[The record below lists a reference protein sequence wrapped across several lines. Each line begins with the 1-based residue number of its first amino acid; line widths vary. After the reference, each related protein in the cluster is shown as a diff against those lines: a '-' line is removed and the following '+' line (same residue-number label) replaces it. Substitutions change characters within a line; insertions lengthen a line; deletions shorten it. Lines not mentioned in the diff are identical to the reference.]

1 MLAAWSE
8 PGTRVLV
15 GERSARHFGWA
26 SRGSG
31 YSRGAAKACVG
42 TLAILNT
49 LVDLEGATSKLVTV
63 VNQVGEVTGLR
74 ARGRRDLTGLADAL
88 DELVAA

>member
-1 MLAAWSE
+1 
-8 PGTRVLV
+8 
-15 GERSARHFGWA
+15 
-26 SRGSG
+26 
-31 YSRGAAKACVG
+31 
-42 TLAILNT
+42 LNT